1 MGDRRLPGVKQR
13 FQSDSAAWHGR
24 EVIDHPLRTTIN
36 DELHARPHPR
46 LTAPATLS
54 HVVLMVPEGE
64 AEADR
69 ARFAAFCATHG
80 VAPPPAEARHHT
92 IAVAGRTLRWERHG
106 EFIAVT
112 AITDAAGGGGGD
124 GWSALTPPIA
134 AWLDTQPGQRLA
146 AVHLRV
152 LPGFAAAPPAEAF
165 AGEVVGSTV
174 AEGAGAVFA
183 DFRIGPDGFTRMLLC
198 AHRLTPA
205 RLGRMAQR
213 LLEIDTYR
221 MAALLGL
228 PPAREATP
236 RLAAF
241 ERQLDAIVAATST
254 ASEDDHVL
262 LDRLTRLAAKA
273 EAQSAANRFRFAATE
288 AYGALVTTRIA
299 ELEEG
304 RIEGVQQLG
313 VFLERR
319 FVPGLRTCAAV
330 VRRERTLLDGIARA
344 ASMLRTRVEVRLAAQ
359 NRDLLEAMDRRA
371 RLQLRL
377 SQAVEG
383 LSVFAIAYYAV
394 SLVKYVAEGAPLI
407 GLPDAGRFAGLLGP
421 PLVLGAAWYGV
432 RRVRKGL
439 RQDGS

>member
-1 MGDRRLPGVKQR
+1 M
-13 FQSDSAAWHGR
+13 A
-24 EVIDHPLRTTIN
+24 DHPLRATIN

-46 LTAPATLS
+46 LTAPAALS
-54 HVVLMVPEGE
+54 HVVLMASEAE
-64 AEADR
+64 AEADH
-69 ARFAAFCATHG
+69 ARFAAFCGAHG
-80 VAPPPAEARHHT
+80 VAPPPAGARHH
-92 IAVAGRTLRWERHG
+92 AVALAGRTLRWERHG

-112 AITDAAGGGGGD
+112 AIADAASELGTD
-124 GWSALTPPIA
+124 GWSAFAPPIA
-134 AWLDTQPGQRLA
+134 AWLATEPGARLA

-152 LPGFAAAPPAEAF
+152 LPGIAAAPPADTF

-174 AEGAGAVFA
+174 AEGEGAAFA
-183 DFRIGPDGFTRMLLC
+183 DFRIGPDGFTRMLLY
-198 AHRLTPA
+198 AHRLTPG

-213 LLEIDTYR
+213 LLELETYR

-228 PPAREATP
+228 PPARAATP
-236 RLAAF
+236 LLAAF
-241 ERQLDAIVAATST
+241 ERRLDAIVAATS
-254 ASEDDHVL
+254 ASAEDDHLL
-262 LDRLTRLAAKA
+262 LDRLTRLAAEA

-288 AYGALVTTRIA
+288 AYGALVITRIA
-299 ELEEG
+299 ELQEG
-304 RIEGVQQLG
+304 RIEGVQRLG

-330 VRRERTLLDGIARA
+330 ARRERTLLDGIARA

-394 SLVKYVAEGAPLI
+394 SLLKYLADGVPLL
-407 GLPDAGRFAGLLGP
+407 GLPEMGRAAGLLGP
-421 PLVLGAAWYGV
+421 PLVLAAAWYGV
-432 RRVRKGL
+432 RRIRKGL
-439 RQDGS
+439 RREEP

>member
-1 MGDRRLPGVKQR
+1 MGDRRLPRVKQR
-13 FQSDSAAWHGR
+13 FRPDGAAWHGR
-24 EVIDHPLRTTIN
+24 NVIDHPRRATIN

-92 IAVAGRTLRWERHG
+92 IALAGRILRWERHG
-106 EFIAVT
+106 EFVAVT
-112 AITDAAGGGGGD
+112 AITDAAGGVGGD
-124 GWSALTPPIA
+124 GWSALAPPIA
-134 AWLDTQPGQRLA
+134 AWLDAEPGQRLV

-152 LPGFAAAPPAEAF
+152 LPGAAAAPPAEVF

-174 AEGAGAVFA
+174 AEGAGAAFT
-183 DFRIGPDGFTRMLLC
+183 DFRIGADGFTRILLY

-213 LLEIDTYR
+213 LLEIETYR

-228 PPAREATP
+228 PPARAAVP
-236 RLAAF
+236 LLAGF
-241 ERQLDAIVAATST
+241 ERRLDAIVAATS
-254 ASEDDHVL
+254 AAAEDDHLL
-262 LDRLTRLAAKA
+262 LDRLTRLAAEA
-273 EAQSAANRFRFAATE
+273 EALAAGNRFRFAATE

-299 ELEEG
+299 ELQED
-304 RIEGVQQLG
+304 RIEGVQRLG

-330 VRRERTLLDGIARA
+330 ARRERTLLDGIARA

-394 SLVKYVAEGAPLI
+394 SLLKYVAEGAPLL
-407 GLPDAGRFAGLLGP
+407 GLPDAGRLAGLLGP
-421 PLVLGAAWYGV
+421 PLVIGAAWYGV
-432 RRVRKGL
+432 RRIRKGL
-439 RQDGS
+439 RHDGP